1 MRLAKIGVVFLIL
14 LIFAAVG
21 ASIFFRDRAPFR
33 DTSLSGGSRQPLLA
47 DQATDDL
54 SVSQEV
60 RTLTTRLRQQE
71 QDNKRKQD
79 ELEQQLRDLRSSQ
92 ASAKNEANSNL
103 RQEVRNLNEVNNN
116 LKQQNDALFAQIK
129 QQQEQQAQLDK
140 RIQEME
146 SKPETPSA
154 EMPDIKTMIAEE
166 LKKVLPGGTTP
177 STENTVPGDGY
188 STGGNLFTD
197 GGGGVGATPL
207 RPGDETVP
215 VTVPSDGRVHIRPY
229 TVASDGQS
237 GNVFTSGNNV
247 FNSGAGQ
254 GSGNAAQ
261 QPPQTVWPVY
271 TLPVTSM
278 LNGAV
283 TLTPLVGRVPVGGNV
298 NDPFK
303 FQVEL
308 GAANLAA
315 NGHRI
320 PGVAKVIAAGT
331 VIGNREQSCVRG
343 SINVLTFIFADGRI
357 HTVDSGNG
365 NNNATGG
372 LGYIADPW
380 GKPCIRGEYINNG
393 SEYLSSRAGAAFLEG
408 LANAYGNA
416 QLRRTTDGNGLRE
429 TYVSGN
435 TYQFAAAQGVSST
448 AAEIADYV
456 RERAM
461 DAFDVIYVP
470 QAQKVQIILEQQVN
484 IDYDMAG
491 RKVSYAKETRKVN
504 HD

>member
-1 MRLAKIGVVFLIL
+1 
-14 LIFAAVG
+14 
-21 ASIFFRDRAPFR
+21 
-33 DTSLSGGSRQPLLA
+33 
-47 DQATDDL
+47 
-54 SVSQEV
+54 
-60 RTLTTRLRQQE
+60 
-71 QDNKRKQD
+71 
-79 ELEQQLRDLRSSQ
+79 
-92 ASAKNEANSNL
+92 
-103 RQEVRNLNEVNNN
+103 
-116 LKQQNDALFAQIK
+116 
-129 QQQEQQAQLDK
+129 
-140 RIQEME
+140 
-146 SKPETPSA
+146 
-154 EMPDIKTMIAEE
+154 
-166 LKKVLPGGTTP
+166 
-177 STENTVPGDGY
+177 
-188 STGGNLFTD
+188 
-197 GGGGVGATPL
+197 
-207 RPGDETVP
+207 
-215 VTVPSDGRVHIRPY
+215 
-229 TVASDGQS
+229 
-237 GNVFTSGNNV
+237 
-247 FNSGAGQ
+247 
-254 GSGNAAQ
+254 
-261 QPPQTVWPVY
+261 
-271 TLPVTSM
+271 M

>member
-33 DTSLSGGSRQPLLA
+33 DTSLGGGSRQPLLA
-47 DQATDDL
+47 EQATDDL

-71 QDNKRKQD
+71 QENKRKQD

-103 RQEVRNLNEVNNN
+103 RQEVRNLNEVNNS
-116 LKQQNDALFAQIK
+116 LKQQNDALLAQIK
-129 QQQEQQAQLDK
+129 QQQDQQALLDK
-140 RIQEME
+140 RIKEVE
-146 SKPETPSA
+146 SKPVTPSTDL
-154 EMPDIKTMIAEE
+154 PNIKTMIADE
-166 LKKVLPGGTTP
+166 LKKMLPSG
-177 STENTVPGDGY
+177 STQTGE

-197 GGGGVGATPL
+197 GGEGINATPL
-207 RPGDETVP
+207 RPGSEAEPATP
-215 VTVPSDGRVHIRPY
+215 PGDGRVHIRPY
-229 TVASDGQS
+229 SASSDGPS
-237 GNVFTSGNNV
+237 GNVFTSGGNI
-247 FNSGAGQ
+247 FNGSGAGQ
-254 GSGNAAQ
+254 GANTQ
-261 QPPQTVWPVY
+261 QPQQQTVWPVY
-271 TLPVTSM
+271 TLPVTTM

-357 HTVDSGNG
+357 HTVDSGN
-365 NNNATGG
+365 NNSAGGG
-372 LGYIADPW
+372 LGYLADPW

-408 LANAYGNA
+408 LANAYGNT
-416 QLRRTTDGNGLRE
+416 QLRRTTDSNGLRE
-429 TYVSGN
+429 TYISGN
-435 TYQFAAAQGVSST
+435 TYQYAASQGISST

>member
-1 MRLAKIGVVFLIL
+1 
-14 LIFAAVG
+14 
-21 ASIFFRDRAPFR
+21 
-33 DTSLSGGSRQPLLA
+33 
-47 DQATDDL
+47 
-54 SVSQEV
+54 
-60 RTLTTRLRQQE
+60 
-71 QDNKRKQD
+71 
-79 ELEQQLRDLRSSQ
+79 
-92 ASAKNEANSNL
+92 
-103 RQEVRNLNEVNNN
+103 
-116 LKQQNDALFAQIK
+116 
-129 QQQEQQAQLDK
+129 
-140 RIQEME
+140 ME
-146 SKPETPSA
+146 SKPETSSA
-154 EMPDIKTMIAEE
+154 ALPDIKTMIAEE

-215 VTVPSDGRVHIRPY
+215 ATVPSDGRVHIRPY
-229 TVASDGQS
+229 TVTTDGQS

-247 FNSGAGQ
+247 FNGSGAGQ
-254 GSGNAAQ
+254 GSTVQ

-271 TLPVTSM
+271 TLPVTTM

-357 HTVDSGNG
+357 HTVGGGNSDS
-365 NNNATGG
+365 ASSG
-372 LGYIADPW
+372 LGYLADPW

-491 RKVSYAKETRKVN
+491 RKVSYAKEKRTVN

>member
-116 LKQQNDALFAQIK
+116 LKQQNDALLAQIK
-129 QQQEQQAQLDK
+129 EQQEQQALLDK
-140 RIQEME
+140 RIKEVE

-154 EMPDIKTMIAEE
+154 EMPDIKTMIADE
-166 LKKVLPGGTTP
+166 LKKMLPSG
-177 STENTVPGDGY
+177 STQTGE

-197 GGGGVGATPL
+197 GGEGINATPL
-207 RPGDETVP
+207 RPGSEAEPATP
-215 VTVPSDGRVHIRPY
+215 PGDGRVHIRPY
-229 TVASDGQS
+229 NASSDGPS
-237 GNVFTSGNNV
+237 GNVFTSGGNI
-247 FNSGAGQ
+247 FNGSGAGQ
-254 GSGNAAQ
+254 GANTQ
-261 QPPQTVWPVY
+261 QPQQQTVWPVY
-271 TLPVTSM
+271 TLPVTTM

-357 HTVDSGNG
+357 HTVDSGN
-365 NNNATGG
+365 NNSAGGG
-372 LGYIADPW
+372 LGYLADPW

-416 QLRRTTDGNGLRE
+416 QLRRTTDSNGLRE
-429 TYVSGN
+429 TYISGN
-435 TYQFAAAQGVSST
+435 TYQYAASQGISST

>member
-1 MRLAKIGVVFLIL
+1 
-14 LIFAAVG
+14 
-21 ASIFFRDRAPFR
+21 
-33 DTSLSGGSRQPLLA
+33 
-47 DQATDDL
+47 
-54 SVSQEV
+54 
-60 RTLTTRLRQQE
+60 
-71 QDNKRKQD
+71 
-79 ELEQQLRDLRSSQ
+79 
-92 ASAKNEANSNL
+92 
-103 RQEVRNLNEVNNN
+103 
-116 LKQQNDALFAQIK
+116 
-129 QQQEQQAQLDK
+129 
-140 RIQEME
+140 
-146 SKPETPSA
+146 
-154 EMPDIKTMIAEE
+154 
-166 LKKVLPGGTTP
+166 
-177 STENTVPGDGY
+177 
-188 STGGNLFTD
+188 
-197 GGGGVGATPL
+197 
-207 RPGDETVP
+207 
-215 VTVPSDGRVHIRPY
+215 
-229 TVASDGQS
+229 
-237 GNVFTSGNNV
+237 
-247 FNSGAGQ
+247 
-254 GSGNAAQ
+254 
-261 QPPQTVWPVY
+261 
-271 TLPVTSM
+271 M

-416 QLRRTTDGNGLRE
+416 QLRRTT
-429 TYVSGN
+429 
-435 TYQFAAAQGVSST
+435 

>member
-116 LKQQNDALFAQIK
+116 LKQQNDALLAQIR
-129 QQQEQQAQLDK
+129 QQQDQQAQLDK
-140 RIQEME
+140 RIREVE
-146 SKPETPSA
+146 SKPETSSA
-154 EMPDIKTMIAEE
+154 ALPDIRTMIADE
-166 LKKVLPGGTTP
+166 LQKVLPGSSAPATDG
-177 STENTVPGDGY
+177 TVPGDG
-188 STGGNLFTD
+188 SGTTGGNLFTD
-197 GGGGVGATPL
+197 GGDGVAATPL
-207 RPGDETVP
+207 RPGAEAAAATVP
-215 VTVPSDGRVHIRPY
+215 ADGRVHIRPY
-229 TVASDGQS
+229 TVAADGQGGNAFS
-237 GNVFTSGNNV
+237 GGNI
-247 FNSGAGQ
+247 FNGSGAGQ
-254 GSGNAAQ
+254 GANTQ
-261 QPPQTVWPVY
+261 QPQQQTVWPVY
-271 TLPVTSM
+271 TLPVTTM

-283 TLTPLVGRVPVGGNV
+283 TLTPLVGRVPVSGNV
-298 NDPFK
+298 SDPFK

-357 HTVDSGNG
+357 HTVDSGN
-365 NNNATGG
+365 NNSAGGG
-372 LGYIADPW
+372 LGYLADPW

-416 QLRRTTDGNGLRE
+416 QLRRTTDSNGLRE
-429 TYVSGN
+429 TYISGN
-435 TYQFAAAQGVSST
+435 TYQYAASQGISST

-461 DAFDVIYVP
+461 DAFDVVYVP

-491 RKVSYAKETRKVN
+491 RKVSYAKETRQVT